1 MRIVLVII
9 RTYLLAVTTMT
20 IKDSL
25 LKANRKLGSQ
35 NSVFMRRTLSLAVSA
50 LFISQQCVLAQE
62 AEEKMLPRIDVIG
75 QDDRELLK
83 IPGSVKVVTKEEL
96 QLLRPTSTEA
106 ALKLVPGIVIKPE
119 EESGIVA
126 NIGIRGLSAADYKLL
141 ILEDGVPVSP
151 GSFTGNARYYNPR
164 IQRMESIEVLKGA
177 ASLRYGPNT
186 IGGVINYKT
195 KQPEDGV
202 ALTTQM
208 GTFGYQELMLEAG
221 GRTGS
226 GDAVGGINIVT
237 AKSDGFQNKAY
248 QMNDVMLK
256 GGMALNEKQWLSVKF
271 THYEND
277 ANISYRGL
285 LTADYLKKARYNPAP
300 DDYFLTKRN
309 SFDVNHQWDI
319 SSDIKLNTLFYWSG
333 MNRDYWRFDTVT
345 GSERLNGRWNFND
358 TVKGANRTF
367 DRKGIDTRLQFN
379 HQSFGIENQAELGLR
394 LSDESMD
401 DVGITATRANPRQGT
416 ETKNVLQ
423 TATGAAL
430 FAQNRFVVNEIVA
443 ITPGIRVE
451 SYKQKTLDRRTPAN
465 NGATANTE
473 VMPGVGAT
481 FQIAK
486 TAQLFGGL
494 YKAFAP
500 AQNAD
505 AINGGVDQKLDAER
519 SVNYEFGVRG
529 SDKNIRYE
537 LTAFMM
543 DFDNQVVQSNSGGFV
558 RANGG
563 KTIHRGIEAALG
575 TDFAGGF
582 SLDGNLTYIPE
593 AKFMSGSYSGNR
605 VTYTPEM
612 VINMILGYK
621 QGAFKSTLVASY
633 VGSQFTDQ
641 NNTLALTESATGFFT
656 GKLDAYTLVDFNAYY
671 TVDKNLTIFGSV
683 KNLTDAH
690 YIASLRQGIYAG
702 VSRNLMAGIKYK
714 F

>member
-1 MRIVLVII
+1 M
-9 RTYLLAVTTMT
+9 AN
-20 IKDSL
+20 KDFISRVNL
-25 LKANRKLGSQ
+25 KLGKQ
-35 NSVFMRRTLSLAVSA
+35 GRVCQLRTLSFAVSA
-50 LFISQQCVLAQE
+50 LFIAPQLVAAQE
-62 AEEKMLPRIDVIG
+62 AEEKLLPRIDVVG
-75 QDDRELLK
+75 QDERELLK
-83 IPGSVKVVTKEEL
+83 IPGAVNVVTKEDL

-106 ALKLVPGIVIKPE
+106 ALKMVPGIVIKPE

-126 NIGIRGLSAADYKLL
+126 NIGLRGLSAADYKLL
-141 ILEDGVPVSP
+141 ILEDGVPVAP

-202 ALTTQM
+202 ALTTQI
-208 GTFGYQELMLEAG
+208 GTFGYREAMLEAG
-221 GRTGS
+221 GRANS
-226 GDAVGGINIVT
+226 GNAVGGINIVT
-237 AKSDGFQNKAY
+237 AKSDGFQNKGY

-256 GGMALNEKQWLSVKF
+256 GGMALTDKQWLGVKF

-285 LTADYLKKARYNPAP
+285 LTADYLKRATYNPAP
-300 DDYFLTKRN
+300 DDYFLTKRD

-319 SSDIKLNTLFYWSG
+319 SSDVKLNTLVYWSG
-333 MNRDYWRFDTVT
+333 MNRDYWRFDTVS
-345 GSERLNGRWNFND
+345 GNERVNGRWNYND
-358 TVKGANRTF
+358 TVKGGNRSF
-367 DRKGIDTRLQFN
+367 DRKGIDTRLQVN
-379 HQSFGIENQAELGLR
+379 HNSFGIENQMELGMR

-401 DVGITATRANPRQGT
+401 DLGVTATRANPRTGT
-416 ETKNVLQ
+416 ETKNILQ
-423 TATGAAL
+423 TASGAAL
-430 FAQNRFVVNEIVA
+430 FAQNRFA
-443 ITPGIRVE
+443 ISELFALTPGVRME
-451 SYKQKTLDRRTPAN
+451 NYTQKTFDRRNSAN
-465 NGATANTE
+465 NGATSNSE

-486 TAQLFGGL
+486 TAQLYGGL

-505 AINGGVDQKLDAER
+505 AISGGTDQRLDAER
-519 SVNYEFGVRG
+519 SINYEFGARG
-529 SDKNIRYE
+529 SNKNTRYE

-563 KTIHRGIEAALG
+563 KTIHKGIEAAFG
-575 TDFAGGF
+575 ADFAGGF

-593 AKFMSGSYSGNR
+593 AKFLSGTFSGNR

-612 VINMILGYK
+612 VVNMILGYK
-621 QGAFKSTLVASY
+621 QGAVKASLVASY
-633 VGSQFTDQ
+633 VGTQFTDQ
-641 NNTLALTESATGFFT
+641 GNTIALTESATGFFT
-656 GKLDAYTLVDFNAYY
+656 GKLDAYTLVDLNASY
-671 TVDKNLTIFGSV
+671 TVDKNLSLFASV
-683 KNLTDAH
+683 KNLTDEH

>member
-1 MRIVLVII
+1 M
-9 RTYLLAVTTMT
+9 A
-20 IKDSL
+20 IKDL
-25 LKANRKLGSQ
+25 LFKANLTLEKQSAMFKLR
-35 NSVFMRRTLSLAVSA
+35 SVPLAVSA
-50 LFISQQCVLAQE
+50 LFISPYCIAQQV
-62 AEEKMLPRIDVIG
+62 AEEKILPRIDVVG
-75 QDDRELLK
+75 QDEREVLK
-83 IPGSVKVVTKEEL
+83 IPGAVNVVTKENM
-96 QLLRPTSTEA
+96 QMLRPTSTEA

-141 ILEDGVPVSP
+141 ILEDGVPVAP

-195 KQPEDGV
+195 KQPEDG
-202 ALTTQM
+202 ASLTTQI
-208 GTFGYQELMLEAG
+208 GTFGYQEAMLEAG
-221 GRTGS
+221 GRASS
-226 GDAVGGINIVT
+226 GNAVGGINIVT

-256 GGMALNEKQWLSVKF
+256 GGMALTEKQWLGVKF

-285 LTADYLKKARYNPAP
+285 LTADYLSKARYNPAP
-300 DDYFLTKRN
+300 DDYFLTKRD

-319 SSDIKLNTLFYWSG
+319 SADMKLNTLVYWSG

-345 GSERLNGRWNFND
+345 GSERVNGRWNYSD

-367 DRKGIDTRLQFN
+367 ERKGVDTRLQFN
-379 HQSFGIENQAELGLR
+379 HTSFGIENQTELGLR

-401 DVGITATRANPRQGT
+401 DVGITATRANPRVGT

-423 TATGAAL
+423 TASGAAA
-430 FAQNRFVVNEIVA
+430 FAQNRFAVSELFA

-451 SYKQKTLDRRTPAN
+451 SYKQKTQDRRTPSN
-465 NGATANTE
+465 NGTTANTE

-486 TAQLFGGL
+486 TSQLFGGL

-505 AINGGVDQKLDAER
+505 AINGGTDQKLDAER
-519 SVNYEFGVRG
+519 SINYEFGVRG
-529 SDKNIRYE
+529 SDKNVRYE

-563 KTIHRGIEAALG
+563 KTIHKGIEAALG
-575 TDFAGGF
+575 ADFAGGF

-593 AKFMSGSYSGNR
+593 AKFTSGSYSGNR

-621 QGAFKSTLVASY
+621 QGSFKSTLVASY
-633 VGSQFTDQ
+633 VGAQFTDQ
-641 NNTLALTESATGFFT
+641 SNTVALTESATGFFT
-656 GKLDAYTLVDFNAYY
+656 GKLDAYTLVDLNATY
-671 TVDKNLTIFGSV
+671 TVDKNLTVFGSV
-683 KNLTDAH
+683 KNLTDTH

-702 VSRNLMAGIKYK
+702 VSRNLMAGIRYK

>member
-1 MRIVLVII
+1 MPIKEF
-9 RTYLLAVTTMT
+9 VTR
-20 IKDSL
+20 
-25 LKANRKLGSQ
+25 ANLKLGKQ
-35 NSVFMRRTLSLAVSA
+35 GSVCQLRTLSFAVSA
-50 LFISQQCVLAQE
+50 LFIAPQLVAAQE

-75 QDDRELLK
+75 QDERELLK
-83 IPGSVKVVTKEEL
+83 IPGAVKVVSKEEM
-96 QLLRPTSTEA
+96 QLLQPMSTEA
-106 ALKLVPGIVIKPE
+106 ALRLVPGIVIKPE

-126 NIGIRGLSAADYKLL
+126 NIGLRGLSAADYKLL
-141 ILEDGVPVSP
+141 ILEDGVPVAP

-195 KQPEDGV
+195 KQPEEGV
-202 ALTTQM
+202 ALTTQV
-208 GTFGYQELMLEAG
+208 GTFGYQEAMLEAG
-221 GRTGS
+221 ARANS
-226 GDAVGGINIVT
+226 GNAVGGINIVT
-237 AKSDGFQNKAY
+237 AKSDGFQNKGY

-256 GGMALNEKQWLSVKF
+256 GGMALTDKQWLGVKY

-285 LTADYLKKARYNPAP
+285 LTADYLNRSRYNPAP
-300 DDYFLTKRN
+300 DDYFLTKRD

-319 SSDIKLNTLFYWSG
+319 SSDVKLNTLVYWSG
-333 MNRDYWRFDTVT
+333 MNRDYWRFDTVS
-345 GSERLNGRWNFND
+345 GNERVNGRWNYSD
-358 TVKGANRTF
+358 TVKGNNRAF

-379 HQSFGIENQAELGLR
+379 HTSFGIENQAELGLR

-401 DVGITATRANPRQGT
+401 DVGITATRANPRTGT

-423 TATGAAL
+423 TASGAAV
-430 FAQNRFVVNEIVA
+430 FAQNRFAINELFAV
-443 ITPGIRVE
+443 TPGVRVE
-451 SYKQKTLDRRTPAN
+451 SYKQKTLDRRNAAN
-465 NGATANTE
+465 NGTTSNSE

-486 TAQLFGGL
+486 TAQLYGGL

-505 AINGGVDQKLDAER
+505 AISGGADQRLEAER
-519 SVNYEFGVRG
+519 SINYEFGVRG
-529 SDKNIRYE
+529 SNKNTRYE

-563 KTIHRGIEAALG
+563 KTIHKGIEAALG
-575 TDFAGGF
+575 ADFAGGF

-593 AKFMSGSYSGNR
+593 AKFMSGTFSGNR

-612 VINMILGYK
+612 VVNMILGYK
-621 QGAFKSTLVASY
+621 QGAFKGTLVASY
-633 VGSQFTDQ
+633 VGAQFTDQ
-641 NNTLALTESATGFFT
+641 SNTVALTESATGFFT
-656 GKLDAYTLVDFNAYY
+656 GKLDAYTLVDLNAHY
-671 TVDKNLTIFGSV
+671 TVDKNLTLFGSV
-683 KNLTDAH
+683 KNLTDTQ

-702 VSRNLMAGIKYK
+702 VSRNLMVGIKYK